1 MAETGGKTI
10 ALYIGSLKKGGA
22 ERVVA
27 NLAGYFC
34 SQDYRVVLVTA
45 NKEEEE
51 YEVAQGV
58 VRRIAEPSP
67 DRLKGGRAANFAARF
82 GRLKEIW
89 KQEKPDVILS
99 FIGKC
104 NLMAI
109 LTSMGL
115 KIPVVVSVRGEP
127 TEEYYNWWMRF
138 MARHLFGF
146 AAGMVLQTRRSAA
159 FFPERVRK
167 KAVVL
172 KNPVQ
177 QVFFRK
183 RYEGERE
190 KAIVAVGRVDENKNH
205 ELLIR
210 AFAGIAEEFP
220 EYRLIIY
227 GDGDKRGALLKLPDQ
242 LGLKERISLPGNGS
256 GIAEL
261 IYKARVF
268 VQPSN
273 TEGMPNTLIEAMLL
287 GLTVIATDCPCGGP
301 AELIEDG
308 VNGLLTPVGDVEKLK
323 ECLRRVLKDQRMADE
338 MGIRAAGLQK
348 DYRTDIV
355 YESWR
360 NFLERVMKRGI

>member
-1 MAETGGKTI
+1 MRIQLSDHFTYKRLLRFTIPSIIMMICTSVYSIVDGLFVSNYVGTTPFAALNLMMPLLMGISTVGFMIGTGGS
-10 ALYIGSLKKGGA
+10 A
-22 ERVVA
+22 VVA
-27 NLAGYFC
+27 IKLG
-34 SQDYRVVLVTA
+34 
-45 NKEEEE
+45 
-51 YEVAQGV
+51 
-58 VRRIAEPSP
+58 
-67 DRLKGGRAANFAARF
+67 
-82 GRLKEIW
+82 
-89 KQEKPDVILS
+89 
-99 FIGKC
+99 
-104 NLMAI
+104 
-109 LTSMGL
+109 
-115 KIPVVVSVRGEP
+115 
-127 TEEYYNWWMRF
+127 
-138 MARHLFGF
+138 
-146 AAGMVLQTRRSAA
+146 
-159 FFPERVRK
+159 
-167 KAVVL
+167 
-172 KNPVQ
+172 
-177 QVFFRK
+177 
-183 RYEGERE
+183 EGERE